1 MDKVKQILITQLISF
16 GVDSVADNKE
26 NMTKM
31 EEYVTPSK
39 RGDLGGRRRQF
50 GSSKNIN
57 AIAK

>member
-39 RGDLGGRRRQF
+39 RGDLGERRRQF

>member
-26 NMTKM
+26 NKTKM

-39 RGDLGGRRRQF
+39 RGDLGGRRRQI